1 MEEKGHFELLRIDAW
16 AYDDGWTWNDIQV
29 LTSVDLAD
37 DEVYEYLMQQVD
49 DPNEWYIEAYD
60 FGFTLVRKSNDEPV
74 LSLREIA

>member
-1 MEEKGHFELLRIDAW
+1 MEEKRHFELLRIDAW
-16 AYDDGWTWNDIQV
+16 AYDDGWIWNDIQV

-49 DPNEWYIEAYD
+49 DPNEWYIEDYD
-60 FGFTLVRKSNDEPV
+60 FGFDMVRKSNDEPV

>member
-1 MEEKGHFELLRIDAW
+1 MEEKRHFELLRIDALP
-16 AYDDGWTWNDIQV
+16 YDDGWTWNDIQV

-49 DPNEWYIEAYD
+49 DPDDWYIEDYD
-60 FGFTLVRKSNDEPV
+60 FGFDMVCKSNDEPV